1 MENNTGIF
9 AQIIEELNESYNHA
23 KMHIKLKKWDPN
35 CQGAFAP
42 NVLFSSKEDDQTT
55 VDETIKSWA
64 KENDVNLIE
73 ITEDNNILENIWK
86 RASVNYAT
94 GGSLSSEY
102 FLTNEEKFNMLNT
115 PNTILYFSRIDK
127 MENKLFRRRILS
139 FMNNQSVTFGDD
151 KVHFA
156 KNILFSVFTI
166 SDEMDKF
173 ERREFIQDSKDGFVI
188 VRLSD

>member
-1 MENNTGIF
+1 
-9 AQIIEELNESYNHA
+9 
-23 KMHIKLKKWDPN
+23 MHIKLKKWNPDR
-35 CQGAFAP
+35 QGAFAP

-73 ITEDNNILENIWK
+73 ITEDNNILGNIWE

-102 FLTNEEKFNMLNT
+102 FLTNEENFNILNT

-151 KVHFA
+151 KVYFA
-156 KNILFSVFTI
+156 KNILFCVFTI
-166 SDEMDKF
+166 SNEMDKF

-188 VRLSD
+188 VRLSDQN

>member
-1 MENNTGIF
+1 MENNGYV
-9 AQIIEELNESYNHA
+9 AKIIE
-23 KMHIKLKKWDPN
+23 KLDRNFKRATRDLKHKEWDN
-35 CQGAFAP
+35 GTFIP
-42 NVLFSSKEDDQTT
+42 NVLFVSKEDEQTI
-55 VDETIKSWA
+55 VDETIKTWA
-64 KENDVNLIE
+64 TENKVNLIE
-73 ITEDNNILENIWK
+73 ITEDNSILENI
-86 RASVNYAT
+86 YDFAT
-94 GGSLSSEY
+94 VEFANGEGRSEDY
-102 FLTNEEKFNMLNT
+102 FLINEEKFNILNT

-188 VRLSD
+188 VRFDD

>member
-1 MENNTGIF
+1 MEPKDYVTKIVERLDRNFKRATRD
-9 AQIIEELNESYNHA
+9 
-23 KMHIKLKKWDPN
+23 LKHKEWDN
-35 CQGAFAP
+35 DTFIS
-42 NVLFSSKEDDQTT
+42 NVLFVSKEEEQTT
-55 VDETIKSWA
+55 VDETIKAWA
-64 KENDVNLIE
+64 TENEVNLIE
-73 ITEDNNILENIWK
+73 ITEDNNILEM
-86 RASVNYAT
+86 ASVNYAT
-94 GGSLSSEY
+94 GGSLSSYY

-173 ERREFIQDSKDGFVI
+173 ERREFIQDSKNGFAI